1 MNLIINNISSLDDS
15 ELTLIY
21 QSTLN
26 CIPIPSPS
34 YIILVKA
41 PLTADDAR
49 SADFVPAT
57 IAHIYMHSDAH
68 EQSRT
73 LTSYDIFTRTYM

>member
-26 CIPIPSPS
+26 CIQIPSPS

-49 SADFVPAT
+49 SADFVPVT
-57 IAHIYMHSDAH
+57 VTYTYMHTDTYIDMVDVRS
-68 EQSRT
+68 
-73 LTSYDIFTRTYM
+73 DIFTRTCM